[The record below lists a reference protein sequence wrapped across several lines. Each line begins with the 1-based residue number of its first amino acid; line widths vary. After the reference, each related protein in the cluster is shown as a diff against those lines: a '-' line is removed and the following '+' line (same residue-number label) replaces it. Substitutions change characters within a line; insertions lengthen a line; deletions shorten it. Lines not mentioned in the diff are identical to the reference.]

1 MWKEEEIL
9 KILTVSPCLSLVAVF
24 ENRDFAFA
32 AREEPADVFLVR
44 EDNKQGNGNGK
55 DPVGDIV
62 YIKNDQNENRKSH
75 ACQYG
80 TQGNKT
86 GQVKN
91 HQENGYATQGC

>member
-9 KILTVSPCLSLVAVF
+9 KILAVSSCLSLVAVF
-24 ENRDFAFA
+24 ENRHFAFA

-55 DPVGDIV
+55 NPVGDVV
-62 YIKNDQNENRKSH
+62 YIENDQNEYRESH
-75 ACQYG
+75 ARHDG

-86 GQVKN
+86 G
-91 HQENGYATQGC
+91 